1 MRYSVKPKGICPTD
15 ISFDLEGDVV
25 RNVVFTRGCD
35 GNLKAVSKLI
45 DGMTVGQIESILGG
59 NLCGNRGTSCADQ
72 LAKALREC
80 YDKSLNEENR

>member
-15 ISFDLEGDVV
+15 IAFDLEGDVV
-25 RNVVFTRGCD
+25 KNVAFTRGCD

-45 DGMTVGQIESILGG
+45 DGMTVGQIESILRG

>member
-45 DGMTVGQIESILGG
+45 DGMTVDQIESILGG